1 MSSGNGLKDKLAQKA
16 AETGKGTSIEATIYN
31 HLKKMEPEIRKALP
45 RHMDADRLARIAF
58 TVIRTNPKLLQCTLP
73 SLLGAVMQAAQL
85 GLEPGILGH
94 CYFVPF
100 WNDKIKQY
108 EVQFIV
114 GYRGMIDLARRSG
127 EVQSVVVHEVYEN
140 DYLEVQYGLEEKL
153 VHVPWHLRKD
163 EKFEDGGEI
172 RGFYMVARFKD
183 GGYHFH
189 YMPKAEIDSHRKRSK
204 AAENGPWVT
213 DYTEMGKK
221 TVVRS
226 AWKWLPISV
235 EIMRNLE
242 ASDETVKHGP
252 EELEPV
258 TINAEAYVQP
268 ESTGEG
274 ETAQTQDEPSPPQA
288 EEAQRVAEVPLEPEK
303 TKRAAQQ
310 AKQTIPPSQQ
320 QRMKHIDQQAAQ
332 ASFF

>member
-1 MSSGNGLKDKLAQKA
+1 MSSGSGLKDKLAQKA
-16 AETGKGTSIEATIYN
+16 AEPDKGTSIEATIYN

-100 WNDKIKQY
+100 WNDKIKKH
-108 EVQFIV
+108 EVQFLI

-140 DYLEVQYGLEEKL
+140 DYLEIQYGLEEKL

-163 EKFEDGGEI
+163 ERFEDGGEI

-235 EIMRNLE
+235 EIMRRVE
-242 ASDETVKHGP
+242 ASDETVRHGP
-252 EELEPV
+252 EELEPA
-258 TINAEAYVQP
+258 TINVEAYVQP
-268 ESTGEG
+268 EATGEA
-274 ETAQTQDEPSPPQA
+274 AQSQDEPQSPPQA
-288 EEAQRVAEVPLEPEK
+288 EEAQRVAEAPPENEK
-303 TKRAAQQ
+303 PKKAGQQVKQTVSQTPPPQQQSTGQAAQQ
-310 AKQTIPPSQQ
+310 
-320 QRMKHIDQQAAQ
+320 
-332 ASFF
+332 SFF